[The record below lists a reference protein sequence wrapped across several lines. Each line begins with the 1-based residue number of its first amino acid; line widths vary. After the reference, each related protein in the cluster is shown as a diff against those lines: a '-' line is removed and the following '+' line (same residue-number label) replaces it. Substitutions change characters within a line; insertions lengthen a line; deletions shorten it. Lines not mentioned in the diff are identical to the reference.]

1 MAITSAAE
9 TLGDYQ
15 DQIQLE
21 VRTGQHKCRNH
32 KATLPPHHGIPYSSI
47 NVKPEGEG
55 GGGQAYVGHLTFQ
68 KNFWSTPPPW
78 GPQNLV
84 KSDQISHLGEVISL
98 TFIEVVVY
106 ILQIIDINCQ
116 STQSPQSKV
125 FHQFILKMSSKK

>member
-1 MAITSAAE
+1 MWGI
-9 TLGDYQ
+9 LLFRR
-15 DQIQLE
+15 IF
-21 VRTGQHKCRNH
+21 GQH
-32 KATLPPHHGIPYSSI
+32 PHR
-47 NVKPEGEG
+47 G
-55 GGGQAYVGHLTFQ
+55 GP
-68 KNFWSTPPPW
+68 KI
-78 GPQNLV
+78 LV